1 MILFGPHDTV
11 FGCTILEMSSSS
23 VHLRVDREDPIANS
37 FVLILDDRG
46 IEADCE
52 IVWRRG
58 LELCARASLFRRRTK
73 F

>member
-1 MILFGPHDTV
+1 MIVFGPQDTV
-11 FGCTILEMSSSS
+11 FHCTILDMSFSG
-23 VHLRVDREDPIANS
+23 VRLRVDREDPIANS
-37 FVLILDDRG
+37 FILILEDRG

-58 LELCARASLFRRRTK
+58 LELYARASLLRRRTK